1 MKRSLIMIIGASGSG
16 KTTLGRNAA
25 ENLSADMSVEHISTG
40 NLVRH
45 IGTGAIKSTHYQT
58 LLNHLNSPKPNER
71 FTDEVLST
79 IIGEA
84 LNRTDADLVLLDGAP
99 RTAEQLSHVNELVA
113 RDNRHLAGAIL
124 AFVATKETGIT
135 RLLKRRPRDFSQ
147 QMSYDQAAEQLA
159 YSSAPLEQVED
170 ALTMGGVPLRY
181 VDTSGPKIQTAA
193 YGTSVIY
200 DFLQ

>member
-25 ENLSADMSVEHISTG
+25 ENLRADMSVEHISTG

-71 FTDEVLST
+71 FANEVVST

-84 LNRTDADLVLLDGAP
+84 LDRTDADLVLLDGAP
-99 RTAEQLSHVNELVA
+99 RTAEQLSHVSELVA
-113 RDNRHLAGAIL
+113 RDSRHLAGAIL
-124 AFVATKETGIT
+124 AFVATKETGIA
-135 RLLKRRPRDFSQ
+135 RLLKRYPRDFSQ
-147 QMSYDQAAEQLA
+147 QMSYDQAAAQIA

-170 ALTMGGVPLRY
+170 ALTMGGIPLRY
-181 VDTSGPKIQTAA
+181 VETSGPKVETAT
-193 YGTSVIY
+193 YGASAIRS
-200 DFLQ
+200 FI